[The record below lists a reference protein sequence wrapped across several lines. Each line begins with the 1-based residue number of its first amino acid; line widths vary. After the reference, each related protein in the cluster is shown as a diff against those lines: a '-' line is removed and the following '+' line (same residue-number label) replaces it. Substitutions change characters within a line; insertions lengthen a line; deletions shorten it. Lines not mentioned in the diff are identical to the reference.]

1 MSTEDSKEA
10 SAKKLRHEERHQELE
25 DWRKWLV
32 ERKEA
37 LKSGSRN
44 LVSEYGTGIGQ
55 DWEDLL
61 IDHALNEEIDPSAAT
76 DKAKTSTNK
85 AAHRDEEQI
94 VSGVDLLPLADGSVA
109 SGGNG
114 IAADDN
120 VASGG
125 DVSLKKQSLMLA
137 RAFSTQLEQGIPAS
151 SLRDSM
157 EQYL

>member
-1 MSTEDSKEA
+1 M
-10 SAKKLRHEERHQELE
+10 
-25 DWRKWLV
+25 
-32 ERKEA
+32 
-37 LKSGSRN
+37 
-44 LVSEYGTGIGQ
+44 SEYGTGIGQ
-55 DWEDLL
+55 DWEDLS
-61 IDHALNEEIDPSAAT
+61 IDHAPNEEIDPSAAT
-76 DKAKTSTNK
+76 DKANTSTNK
-85 AAHRDEEQI
+85 AACRDEEEI
-94 VSGVDLLPLADGSVA
+94 DNPSATSGVDLLPLADGSIA